1 MPKKYHIKSTPAAPL
16 FIPVGRSG
24 IIDWEEDC
32 LKCTTCVKKRCRF
45 DVYKNRAYDAKTMVD
60 SIDHQCKNCFSC
72 IQNCPRGVLSKTIN
86 PEFLRMG
93 DAYWKPDIIHGTWFQ
108 AETGKIPVS
117 GAGYR
122 GPFSGPGFD
131 AMWTDM
137 SEIVRPTRDG
147 IHGREYISTGID
159 LGRKQHHLEFDAD
172 GNLRNEM
179 FPLVEIPLPVIFNV
193 LPFGNLGEGVVLS
206 MAETARQIGT
216 LMYITPDTYGEYLKP
231 YKAQLI
237 PLLTPETVDP
247 NAEILEGVRM
257 VEIFHSPDVLK
268 QIALLKGRYP
278 KMVVSVRLPMT
289 PQAKTIAAEI
299 AAAGV
304 EMIHLFADYH
314 GNEFVEGEDY
324 RFVKDALRDIH
335 CHLVDESVR
344 DEVTLIVSGGIALAE
359 HLPKIIICGADGAA
373 IDLPLLIAAEC
384 RVCKRCVS
392 GKSCPVELQNLDPGH
407 GSQRMVNLMCSWWSQ
422 LIELMG
428 AMGIRDVRRVRGE
441 TGRAMFFEDLE
452 RETFG
457 ALFGKRKTASVDVKP

>member
-1 MPKKYHIKSTPAAPL
+1 MPKKYHIKPAPAAPN

-24 IIDWEEDC
+24 IIDFEEDC
-32 LKCTTCVKKRCRF
+32 LKCTTCVKKRCLY
-45 DVYKNRAYDAKTMVD
+45 DVYKNRAYDAQTLVD

-93 DAYWKPDIIHGTWFQ
+93 DAYWKPDIIHNTWFQ

-147 IHGREYISTGID
+147 IHGREYISTAID
-159 LGRKQHHLEFDAD
+159 MGRKQHHLEFDAT
-172 GNLRNEM
+172 GRVRLEM
-179 FPLVEIPLPVIFNV
+179 PPLVEVPFPVIFNV
-193 LPFGNLGEGVVLS
+193 LPFGNLGKGILLS
-206 MAETARQIGT
+206 FAAAACQVGS
-216 LMYITPDTYGEYLKP
+216 LMYVTPETYGAFLAP
-231 YKAQLI
+231 FKAQLI
-237 PLLTPETVDP
+237 PLLTADADP
-247 NAEILEGVRM
+247 DAEILEGVKM
-257 VEIFHSPDVLK
+257 VELYYAPDIRKRVQQLK
-268 QIALLKGRYP
+268 DRDP
-278 KMVVSVRLPMT
+278 ERVVSIRLPMNSE
-289 PQAKTIAAEI
+289 AKTIAADL
-299 AAAGV
+299 ALAGAEV
-304 EMIHLFADYH
+304 IHLFADYQ
-314 GNEFVEGEDY
+314 GNEFVEGDAP

-335 CHLVDESVR
+335 THLVNESIR
-344 DEVTLIVSGGIALAE
+344 DQVTLIVSGGIALAE

-373 IDLPLLIAAEC
+373 IDLPLLIALEC

-392 GKSCPVELQNLDPGH
+392 GKSCPVELQNLDPEY
-407 GSQRMVNLMCSWWSQ
+407 GSRRVMNLMCSWWSQ

-441 TGRAMFFEDLE
+441 AGRAMFFEDLE
-452 RETFG
+452 RDTFS
-457 ALFGKRKTASVDVKP
+457 AIFGGQVAYR

>member
-1 MPKKYHIKSTPAAPL
+1 MPKKYHIKPAPAAPH

-24 IIDWEEDC
+24 IIDFEEDC
-32 LKCTTCVKKRCRF
+32 LKCTTCVKKRCLY
-45 DVYKNRAYDAKTMVD
+45 DVYKNRAYDAKSLVD

-93 DAYWKPDIIHGTWFQ
+93 DAYWKPDIIHNTWFQ

-159 LGRKQHHLEFDAD
+159 VGRKQHHLEFDAD
-172 GNLRNEM
+172 GRVRLEM
-179 FPLVEIPLPVIFNV
+179 SPLVEVPLPVIFNT
-193 LPFGNLGEGVVLS
+193 LPFGNLGKGIILS
-206 MAETARQIGT
+206 FAAAARQIGS
-216 LMYITPDTYGEYLKP
+216 LMYVTPETYGAFLAP
-231 YKAQLI
+231 FKAQLI
-237 PLLTPETVDP
+237 PLLTADADP
-247 NAEILEGVRM
+247 DAEIVDGVKM
-257 VEIFHSPDVLK
+257 VELYYAPDIWKRVQQLK
-268 QIALLKGRYP
+268 DRDP
-278 KMVVSVRLPMT
+278 ERVVSIRLPMNSE
-289 PQAKTIAAEI
+289 ARTIAADL
-299 AAAGV
+299 ARAGAEV
-304 EMIHLFADYH
+304 IHLFADYR
-314 GNEFVEGEDY
+314 GNEFVEGDAP

-335 CHLVDESVR
+335 THLVNETVR
-344 DEVTLIVSGGIALAE
+344 DQVTLIVSGGIALAE
-359 HLPKIIICGADGAA
+359 HLPKAIICGADGAA
-373 IDLPLLIAAEC
+373 IDLPLLIALEC

-392 GKSCPVELQNLDPGH
+392 GKSCPVELQNLDPEY
-407 GSQRMVNLMCSWWSQ
+407 GSRRVVNLMCSWWSQ

-441 TGRAMFFEDLE
+441 AGRAMFFEDLE

-457 ALFGKRKTASVDVKP
+457 AIFGGPAADR